1 MSLGEVSGLHHPR
14 RDVLGY
20 PLKLEMALMVGQRSI
35 LAPDLN
41 QGAIDRF
48 PGNAVNHRPA
58 DGVWSRGGLG
68 LEKVMLGEG
77 RTGRNEIGA
86 LAKSLRAASQHRKQG
101 PDRPPNSQS
110 SGHQE
115 DILEGWA
122 YGKLPDEVRVAF
134 FPSFDD

>member
-41 QGAIDRF
+41 QGAIDRLA
-48 PGNAVNHRPA
+48 GNAVDHRSS
-58 DGVWSRGGLG
+58 DGVWSRAGLG

-77 RTGRNEIGA
+77 RTGRNEIGV
-86 LAKSLRAASQHRKQG
+86 LAKSPQAASQQG

-134 FPSFDD
+134 